1 MTFGRASI
9 LAMSLLGAI
18 ALGVWI
24 GPHVTK
30 QRAGGETT
38 VTNSQATQVAEAQR
52 TETNTNVAASS
63 AQPTPK
69 PRAPRK
75 IAKQRAIPQRATPGV
90 ISFSP
95 KVQKRL
101 KPLLNK
107 GADMNIASEGFRSA
121 EQFATVAHAS
131 RNTELPFMVL
141 KHRVLDERQTLAAA
155 IHTSKPD
162 LNGAE
167 EANRARAQAKSDF
180 AGAET
185 EAAAALGE

>member
-1 MTFGRASI
+1 MTFGRASV
-9 LAMSLLGAI
+9 LAMSLLGAV

-30 QRAGGETT
+30 QRAVGETN
-38 VTNSQATQVAEAQR
+38 VTNSQATQVAEAQPA
-52 TETNTNVAASS
+52 ETNRNVAASP

-69 PRAPRK
+69 PRAPRRITK
-75 IAKQRAIPQRATPGV
+75 QRATPGV

-95 KVQKRL
+95 EVQKRMQ
-101 KPLLNK
+101 PLLNK

-121 EQFATVAHAS
+121 EQFATVAHAA
-131 RNTELPFMVL
+131 RNTEVPFMVL

-162 LNGAE
+162 LNAAD
-167 EANRARAQAKSDF
+167 EANRARGQAKGDF
-180 AGAET
+180 ASAET

>member
-1 MTFGRASI
+1 
-9 LAMSLLGAI
+9 MSLFGAL

-30 QRAGGETT
+30 QRGVSETN
-38 VTNSQATQVAEAQR
+38 VTNSQATQVAEAR
-52 TETNTNVAASS
+52 PAETKANVAESP

-69 PRAPRK
+69 PRAARRITK
-75 IAKQRAIPQRATPGV
+75 RSATPGV

-95 KVQKRL
+95 EVQKRM

-107 GADMNIASEGFRSA
+107 GADITVASEGFRSA
-121 EQFATVAHAS
+121 EQFATVAHAA
-131 RNTELPFMVL
+131 RNTEVPFMLL

-155 IHTSKPD
+155 IHASKPD
-162 LNGAE
+162 LNAAS
-167 EANRARAQAKSDF
+167 EAGRARAQAKDDF
-180 AGAET
+180 ASAET

>member
-1 MTFGRASI
+1 MTFGRASV
-9 LAMSLLGAI
+9 LAMSLLGAV

-30 QRAGGETT
+30 QRAGGETN
-38 VTNSQATQVAEAQR
+38 VTNSQATQVAEAQPA
-52 TETNTNVAASS
+52 ETNRNVAASP

-69 PRAPRK
+69 PRAARK
-75 IAKQRAIPQRATPGV
+75 ITKQRATPQRATPGV

-95 KVQKRL
+95 EVQKRMQ
-101 KPLLNK
+101 PLLNK

-121 EQFATVAHAS
+121 EQFATVAHAA
-131 RNTELPFMVL
+131 RNTEVPFMVL

-155 IHTSKPD
+155 IRASKPD
-162 LNGAE
+162 LNAAD
-167 EANRARAQAKSDF
+167 EANRARAQAKGDF